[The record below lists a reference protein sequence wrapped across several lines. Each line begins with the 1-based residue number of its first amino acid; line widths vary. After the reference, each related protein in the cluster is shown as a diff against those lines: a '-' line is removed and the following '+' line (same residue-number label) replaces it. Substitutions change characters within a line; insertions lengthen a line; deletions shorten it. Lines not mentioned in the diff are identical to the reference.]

1 MVVLHS
7 ISYLLALEGLLM
19 VLCGVASGWVLA
31 DPATAWQPL
40 LGCGGGILLLAGVLW
55 ISTPTRRKIT
65 RRDGIAIVA
74 IGWIV
79 ACLLGALPFILSGVV
94 PTFSAAFFE
103 SSSGLTTTGSTVI
116 PCLET
121 VPRGILL
128 WRATSHLLGGLGVL
142 VLLVAILP
150 LAGAGGSQ
158 IVRAEAPS
166 SSGDDRVEP
175 RMTSTAKALWGT
187 YLGLCAV
194 LLILLRSAGMG
205 WFDATCHAFSAI
217 ATGGFSTRTA
227 SVGAY
232 ASPAIEAILAVFMI
246 LSALNFALHYRAF
259 RGEGFPHFRSADVR
273 FYLGT
278 LVVSLAA
285 IVAAL
290 RCLSPAYAGATLLH
304 TVRDAAFTVASLAT
318 TTGFCTADYGAWPA
332 LAKYI
337 LLILFLVGG
346 TAGSTSGGIKS
357 GRIMVL
363 FRAIW
368 AQIRLFLQPA
378 AVLPVRHGR
387 KVLPPAQL
395 LSVAGFVLLFG
406 ATIALSTLVLL
417 PACPDFAVAA
427 SAAAA
432 TVSNTGPGFAAV
444 GPAFSYA
451 ALPPPALAFLGF
463 LMILGRLEILTVLA
477 LLLPSFWRR

>member
-19 VLCGVASGWVLA
+19 VLCGAASGWVLA
-31 DPATAWQPL
+31 DPASAWRPL
-40 LGCGGGILLLAGVLW
+40 LGCGGGILLAAAVLW
-55 ISTPTRRKIT
+55 TATPTRRKIT

-79 ACLLGALPFILSGVV
+79 ACLLGALPFLLSGTI
-94 PTFSAAFFE
+94 PGFAAAFFE

-116 PCLET
+116 PCLEE

-166 SSGDDRVEP
+166 SSGDNRVEP

-194 LLILLRSAGMG
+194 LLILLRGAGMG

-227 SVGAY
+227 SIGAY
-232 ASPAIEAILAVFMI
+232 ASPAIEAILCIFMV
-246 LSALNFALHYRAF
+246 LSALNFAFHYRAL
-259 RGEGFPHFRSADVR
+259 RGDGLPHLRSGEIR
-273 FYLGT
+273 FYLGL
-278 LVVSLAA
+278 LVLALA
-285 IVAAL
+285 GTVVAL
-290 RCLSPAYAGATLLH
+290 RLFSPAYAAAGYPH
-304 TVRDAAFTVASLAT
+304 TVRDAAFAVASLAT
-318 TTGFCTADYGAWPA
+318 TSGFCTADYGAWPA

-337 LLILFLVGG
+337 LLMLFVIGG
-346 TAGSTSGGIKS
+346 TTGSTSGGIKA
-357 GRIMVL
+357 GRILVL
-363 FRAIW
+363 LRAIGT
-368 AQIRLFLQPA
+368 QVRLFLQPA
-378 AVLPVRHGR
+378 AVLPVRQGR
-387 KVLPPAQL
+387 KVVPPAQL
-395 LSVAGFVLLFG
+395 LSIATFVLLFV
-406 ATIALSTLVLL
+406 ATILLSALVLL
-417 PACPDFAVAA
+417 PACPDFVAAA

-432 TVSNTGPGFAAV
+432 TVSNTGPGFGAV
-444 GPAFSYA
+444 GPTFSYA
-451 ALPPPALAFLGF
+451 ALPAPALAFLGF